1 MRLAV
6 IMPVLDEAAIV
17 AERLAALAPLRSS
30 GHALIVVD
38 GGSRDD
44 TVALARPLADTVIA
58 SARGRARQMNAGA
71 AAAVAAGSDVLL
83 FLHADTTLP
92 ADAVSQIEAALAA
105 PPHGPSRA
113 WGRFD
118 VAIDGRSRWLPIVA
132 ALMNARSRW
141 SGIATGDQAIFVRA
155 DAFGAAGGFPD
166 WPLME
171 DIGLSRSLKRISRP
185 AALRARVV
193 TAGRRWDAN
202 GALRTIALMWWLR
215 LRFFLGAKPETLV
228 ASYTSVR

>member
-6 IMPVLDEAAIV
+6 IVPVLDEAAII
-17 AERLAALAPLRSS
+17 AERLAALAPLRAA
-30 GHALIVVD
+30 GHMVIVVD
-38 GGSRDD
+38 GGSADE
-44 TVALARPLADTVIA
+44 TVARARPLADVVLA
-58 SARGRARQMNAGA
+58 SSRGRARQMNAGA
-71 AAAVAAGSDVLL
+71 AAASGSDVLL

-92 ADAVSQIEAALAA
+92 ADAAPLIAAALA
-105 PPHGPSRA
+105 PPAHGIARV

-118 VAIDGRSRWLPIVA
+118 VTIAGRSRWLPAVA
-132 ALMNARSRW
+132 ALMNSRSRW

-155 DAFGAAGGFPD
+155 DAFAAAGGFPE

-171 DIGLSRSLKRISRP
+171 DIGLSRLLKRISRP

>member
-1 MRLAV
+1 
-6 IMPVLDEAAIV
+6 
-17 AERLAALAPLRSS
+17 
-30 GHALIVVD
+30 
-38 GGSRDD
+38 
-44 TVALARPLADTVIA
+44 
-58 SARGRARQMNAGA
+58 
-71 AAAVAAGSDVLL
+71 
-83 FLHADTTLP
+83 
-92 ADAVSQIEAALAA
+92 
-105 PPHGPSRA
+105 
-113 WGRFD
+113 
-118 VAIDGRSRWLPIVA
+118 VAIDGRSRWLPLVA

-155 DAFGAAGGFPD
+155 DAFGTAGGFPD

-228 ASYTSVR
+228 ASYASVR

>member
-6 IMPVLDEAAIV
+6 IVPVLDEETII
-17 AERLAALAPLRSS
+17 AERLAALAPLRAA
-30 GHALIVVD
+30 GHMVVVVD
-38 GGSRDD
+38 GGSSDG
-44 TVALARPLADTVIA
+44 TVALASGSADTVLT
-58 SARGRARQMNAGA
+58 SPRGRARQMNAGA
-71 AAAVAAGSDVLL
+71 TSVNDSDVLL

-92 ADAVSQIEAALAA
+92 ANAAALIEAALFA
-105 PPHGPSRA
+105 PPNRWPRV

-118 VAIDGRSRWLPIVA
+118 VTIAGRSRWLPLVA

-155 DAFGAAGGFPD
+155 DAFRAAGGFPD

-171 DIGLSRSLKRISRP
+171 DIGLSRALKRISRP
-185 AALRARVV
+185 AALRARVL
-193 TAGRRWDAN
+193 TAGRRWDTH

-215 LRFFLGAKPETLV
+215 FRLFLGAKPETLV